1 MLLGTAIAG
10 FLQHLRVVRRLSG
23 HTVAGYGRDLR
34 ALERALPGATVE
46 GVGGRMVRRAIA
58 VDGGLGAASIAR
70 RLSAWRSFFDYWAGR
85 EVVRVNPVVGVRGP
99 RRAVRLPRALTP
111 EEMGAVLGTT
121 RGEGWLACRDRA
133 VMELL
138 YSSGVRLGELVRL
151 DVTDVDLRAG
161 VAVVREGKGGH
172 GRGGAGGTR
181 GEKGFGGV
189 AGGAAGGWWG
199 CDRWRSVCEPTVD
212 AVGGTVGA
220 AAVGTT
226 TEGVADAVEC
236 AWVPGILVRLI
247 FCSRVG
253 DLRATQELLGH
264 RNIASTQIYTRLDYQ
279 HLGRGL

>member
-85 EVVRVNPVVGVRGP
+85 EVVRVNPVMGVRGP

-172 GRGGAGGTR
+172 GRVAPVGREARRALEVWLAVRRGVVGMRPLAALFVSRRLTRLAARSVQQLLGRRQRGLPMRLSAHGFRHSCASHFLQSSGGPAGD
-181 GEKGFGGV
+181 
-189 AGGAAGGWWG
+189 AGIVGAPEYRFYADLYAAGL
-199 CDRWRSVCEPTVD
+199 S
-212 AVGGTVGA
+212 A
-220 AAVGTT
+220 
-226 TEGVADAVEC
+226 
-236 AWVPGILVRLI
+236 
-247 FCSRVG
+247 F
-253 DLRATQELLGH
+253 
-264 RNIASTQIYTRLDYQ
+264 
-279 HLGRGL
+279 GRGL

>member
-58 VDGGLGAASIAR
+58 VDGGLGAASVAR

-172 GRGGAGGTR
+172 GRVAPVGREARRALEVWLAVRRGGGGDATAGG
-181 GEKGFGGV
+181 
-189 AGGAAGGWWG
+189 
-199 CDRWRSVCEPTVD
+199 SVCEPTVD

-226 TEGVADAVEC
+226 TEGVADAVER
-236 AWVPGILVRLI
+236 AWVPAFLCVSFFAVEWGSAGDAGV
-247 FCSRVG
+247 VG
-253 DLRATQELLGH
+253 APEYRFYADLYAAGLS
-264 RNIASTQIYTRLDYQ
+264 AF
-279 HLGRGL
+279 GRGL